1 MNIKFTI
8 PNSLE
13 ELKHFTKDLPA
24 FSDIETDGLYTNTRL
39 VQLYQPLPS
48 DGDEQVQNVYILDT
62 DIIPLQDIKDFIKP
76 LWTVWYNASYDFGTL
91 NMTTDRFDD
100 LFYLVRT
107 AYPEFMEFN
116 LDKTV
121 DNMGLGKLY
130 EGLDKKALQKQG
142 FVKGAYL
149 SQAQLRYSAI
159 DVYALSLIW
168 KNQNIQNGR
177 DILAYKVDILSMKYA
192 IEYQQ
197 NGLLVDT
204 EARDKK
210 MIECQKAVDN
220 LRPEFPDGFNPNSYK
235 QVRAYL
241 GIDKSDYDTL
251 VKYAASD
258 NPLADKAGKL
268 IQLKKSLKEI
278 SYLNSIQFPIM
289 YTKFN
294 VAGAITGRFTSSGG
308 DLPNG
313 FNAQQIPRAFQPLF
327 KADTQLGTPENDELV
342 RTKGDMFKNGSVVV
356 GLDYSTLELRIAAA
370 IFGEVNMYN
379 ELIKGEDLHTNMAI
393 LSTGKTLHPEKGI
406 LGSDYDTIKTGSAD
420 QGKWITKT
428 DRTLAKAI
436 NFGYVF
442 GMSAATYQNY
452 SYVSY
457 GIKCTLEEAE
467 RLRNT
472 YFNKYPF
479 IKKYHQYVWNNYKKP
494 GFTYQTALGRRVKP
508 KMGTD
513 GINGPVQGS
522 GGETTKLA
530 VHYLIK
536 DYPESI
542 KFIYNVV
549 HDAIYLRVPKDDE
562 SLWTERL
569 RFAMVKGWEEISKTP
584 LFKYKDIPMPVEV

>member
-1 MNIKFTI
+1 MDIKFVI
-8 PNSLE
+8 PHSLE
-13 ELKHFTKDLPA
+13 ELKHFTTDLPT

-39 VQLYQPLPS
+39 IQLYQPIDLMEQES
-48 DGDEQVQNVYILDT
+48 NEQVQEVYILDT
-62 DIIPLQDIKDFIKP
+62 DIITLNDIKDFIKP

-100 LFYLVRT
+100 LFYLTRT
-107 AYPEFMEFN
+107 AYPEFMEFS

-121 DNMGLGKLY
+121 ENIGLGKLY

-142 FVKGAYL
+142 FVQGAYL

-177 DILAYKVDILSMKYA
+177 DIIAYKVDILSMKYA

-197 NGLLVDT
+197 NGLIVDT
-204 EARDKK
+204 IERDKK
-210 MIECQKAVDN
+210 MIECVATVAN

-241 GIDKSDYDTL
+241 GIEKSDYDTL
-251 VKYAASD
+251 VKYAASE
-258 NPLADKAGKL
+258 NPLAEKAGLL
-268 IQLKKSLKEI
+268 ISLKKSLKEI
-278 SYLNSIQFPIM
+278 SYLNSIQFPVM

-327 KADTQLGTPENDELV
+327 KHDTEDT
-342 RTKGDMFKNGSVVV
+342 VVV

-370 IFGEVNMYN
+370 IYGEVNMYE
-379 ELIKGEDLHTNMAI
+379 ELMRGEDLHTNMAI
-393 LSTGKTLHPEKGI
+393 LSTGKTLHKDGI
-406 LGSDYDTIKTGSAD
+406 KGSDYDTIKTGSAD
-420 QGKWITKT
+420 HGQWITKT

-457 GIKCTLEEAE
+457 GIKCTLQEAE

-472 YFNKYPF
+472 YFSKYPS

-494 GFTYQTALGRRVKP
+494 TFTYQTALGRRVKP
-508 KMGTD
+508 KLGTD

-536 DYPESI
+536 EYPEVI
-542 KFIYNVV
+542 KYIYNVV
-549 HDAIYLRVPKDDE
+549 HDAIYLRVPKADE
-562 SLWTERL
+562 ELWTERL
-569 RFAMVKGWEEISKTP
+569 RVSMVKGWVEISKTP
-584 LFKYKDIPMPVEV
+584 LFKYKDIPMPVDV

>member
-1 MNIKFTI
+1 MDIKFII
-8 PNSLE
+8 PDSLE
-13 ELKHFTKDLPA
+13 ELNHFTKDLPT
-24 FSDIETDGLYTNTRL
+24 FSDIETDGLYLETRL
-39 VQLYQPLPS
+39 IQVYQPIDLI
-48 DGDEQVQNVYILDT
+48 EQVDNEQIQPVYILDT
-62 DIIPLQDIKDFIKP
+62 DIIPLEDIKAFIKP

-91 NMTTDRFDD
+91 NMTTDKFDD
-100 LFYLVRT
+100 LIYLVKT
-107 AYPEFMEFN
+107 AYPEFGILAN
-116 LDKTV
+116 KPYTLDKSIV
-121 DNMGLGKLY
+121 NMGFGNLY
-130 EGLDKKALQKQG
+130 DGLDKKALQKAG

-159 DVYALSLIW
+159 DVYALSLMW

-177 DILAYKVDILSMKYA
+177 DIIAYKVDILSMKYA

-204 EARDKK
+204 KTRDIK
-210 MIECQKAVDN
+210 MIDCKQKVDE
-220 LRPEFPDGFNPNSYK
+220 LRPEFPEGFNPNSYK

-268 IQLKKSLKEI
+268 ISLKKSLKEI

-308 DLPNG
+308 DIPNG

-327 KADTQLGTPENDELV
+327 KHDCQHNGIDT
-342 RTKGDMFKNGSVVV
+342 VVV

-370 IFGEVNMYN
+370 IYGEVNMYN
-379 ELIKGEDLHTNMAI
+379 ELMDGKDLHTQMAI
-393 LSTGKTLHPEKGI
+393 LATGKTLHEDGI
-406 LGSDYDTIKTGSAD
+406 KGSDYDTIKTIDGNKS
-420 QGKWITKT
+420 KWITKT

-457 GIKCTLEEAE
+457 GIKCSLQEAE
-467 RLRNT
+467 RLRNA
-472 YFNKYPF
+472 YFSKYPF
-479 IKKYHQYVWNNYKKP
+479 IKKYHQFVWNNYKKP
-494 GFTYQTALGRRVKP
+494 AFTYQTALGRRVKP
-508 KMGTD
+508 KLGTD

-536 DYPESI
+536 EHPDALKY
-542 KFIYNVV
+542 IYNVV
-549 HDAIYLRVPKDDE
+549 HDAIYLRVPKADKDM
-562 SLWTERL
+562 WTERL
-569 RFAMVKGWEEISKTP
+569 RVAMVKGWEEISKTP

>member
-1 MNIKFTI
+1 MDIKFTM
-8 PNSLE
+8 PESLE
-13 ELKHFTKDLPA
+13 ELKHLTTDLPT
-24 FSDIETDGLYTNTRL
+24 FSDIETEGLYTNTRL
-39 VQLYQPLPS
+39 IQLYQPLNLKDS
-48 DGDEQVQNVYILDT
+48 MEQVQPVYILDT
-62 DIIPLQDIKDFIKP
+62 DIIPLNDIKEFIKP

-107 AYPEFMEFN
+107 AYPEFMEFS

-121 DNMGLGKLY
+121 NNMGFGNLY
-130 EGLDKKALQKQG
+130 EGLDKKSLQKQG

-149 SQAQLRYSAI
+149 SQSQLRYSAI

-177 DILAYKVDILSMKYA
+177 DIIAYKVDILSMKYA
-192 IEYQQ
+192 IQYQQ

-204 EARDKK
+204 KTRDKK
-210 MIECQKAVDN
+210 MIECQESVAK

-251 VKYAASD
+251 VKYASSD

-268 IQLKKSLKEI
+268 ISLKKSLKEI
-278 SYLNSIQFPIM
+278 SYLNSIQHPVM

-308 DLPNG
+308 DLPDG

-327 KADTQLGTPENDELV
+327 KANTEDT
-342 RTKGDMFKNGSVVV
+342 VVV

-370 IFGEVNMYN
+370 IYGEVNMYN
-379 ELIKGEDLHTNMAI
+379 ELMKGEDLHTNMAI

-420 QGKWITKT
+420 HGQWITKT

-472 YFNKYPF
+472 YFNKYPT

-494 GFTYQTALGRRVKP
+494 SFTYSTALGRRVKP

-536 DYPESI
+536 EYPEAI
-542 KFIYNVV
+542 NLIFNVV
-549 HDAIYLRVPKDDE
+549 HDAIYLRVPKKDE
-562 SLWTERL
+562 ELWTERL
-569 RFAMVKGWEEISKTP
+569 RHSMVKGWEEISKTP
-584 LFKYKDIPMPVEV
+584 LFKYKDIPMPVDV

>member
-1 MNIKFTI
+1 MDIKFTI
-8 PNSLE
+8 PQSLE
-13 ELKHFTKDLPA
+13 ELKHFTTDLPT
-24 FSDIETDGLYTNTRL
+24 FSDIETEGLYTNTRL
-39 VQLYQPLPS
+39 IQLYQPIDLS
-48 DGDEQVQNVYILDT
+48 STDSGEQIQDVYILDT

-91 NMTTDRFDD
+91 NMTTDKFDD

-107 AYPEFMEFN
+107 AYPEFQEYS

-121 DNMGLGKLY
+121 DNMGLGRLY
-130 EGLDKKALQKQG
+130 EGLDKKSLQKQG

-177 DILAYKVDILSMKYA
+177 DIIAYKVDILSMKYA
-192 IEYQQ
+192 IQYQQ
-197 NGLLVDT
+197 NGLIVDT
-204 EARDKK
+204 ETRDKK
-210 MIECQKAVDN
+210 MIECQLRVDE
-220 LRPEFPDGFNPNSYK
+220 LRPEFPEGFNPNSYK

-268 IQLKKSLKEI
+268 ISLKKSLKEI

-327 KADTQLGTPENDELV
+327 KHDTEDT
-342 RTKGDMFKNGSVVV
+342 VVV

-379 ELIKGEDLHTNMAI
+379 ELMKGEDLHTNMAI
-393 LSTGKTLHPEKGI
+393 LSTGKTLHPDGI
-406 LGSDYDTIKTGSAD
+406 KGSDYDTIKTGSAD
-420 QGKWITKT
+420 HGKWITKT

-442 GMSAATYQNY
+442 GMSAGTYQNY

-494 GFTYQTALGRRVKP
+494 SFTYQTALGRRVKP
-508 KMGTD
+508 RLGTD

-536 DYPESI
+536 EHPEAL

-549 HDAIYLRVPKDDE
+549 HDAIYLRVPKEDE
-562 SLWTERL
+562 AMWTERL